1 MEIAARQVKQEK
13 KLLTTKNMVLM
24 AMFGALSGMLMY
36 IQVPVPF
43 APSFYKLDF
52 CDVPVLIGSFAMG
65 PAAGLIIAALKILIS
80 LVLRGTQTA
89 GVGEFSNWIQ
99 ACSLAIPAALIY
111 KHNKTKNSA
120 IIGMAA
126 GVLTMVI
133 VSCFTN
139 TYIMLPAYA
148 KAFHMPIEALVGMGT
163 AVNPSIN
170 SLMTFVLLAVAPFN
184 LLKGSLVSL
193 VTALIYKR
201 VSIIIKGRL

>member
-1 MEIAARQVKQEK
+1 MEIAARQVRQEK

-24 AMFGALSGMLMY
+24 AMFGALSGVLMY
-36 IQVPVPF
+36 FQIPVPF

-52 CDVPVLIGSFAMG
+52 CDVPVLIGSFAIG

-89 GVGEFSNWIQ
+89 GVGELSNWIQ
-99 ACSLAIPAALIY
+99 ACSIAVPAALIY
-111 KHNKTKNSA
+111 KHNKTKHSA

-126 GVLTMVI
+126 GVITMAV
-133 VSCFTN
+133 VACFTN

-148 KAFHMPIEALVGMGT
+148 KAFHMPIDALVSMGT

-170 SLMTFVLLAVAPFN
+170 SLLTFVLLAVAPFN
-184 LLKGSLVSL
+184 LLKGTLVAI

-201 VSIIIKGRL
+201 VSIVIKGQL